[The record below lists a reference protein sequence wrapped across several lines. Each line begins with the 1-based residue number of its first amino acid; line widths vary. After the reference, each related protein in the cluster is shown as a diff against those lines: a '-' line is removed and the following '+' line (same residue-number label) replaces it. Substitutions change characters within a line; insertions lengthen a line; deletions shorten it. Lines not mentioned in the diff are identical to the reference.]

1 MKHKK
6 IINQIYNYIKNI
18 EDFDYQ
24 HMITDPSLCLQD
36 NKDFDE
42 FFDSEHGDF
51 LDFNVDLDTF
61 NDLARFAILKKLQ
74 RDLQIKWCK
83 EQLKEFQQTQE
94 FQDQFKLAKENKKFV
109 TISCEFLK
117 KVNFSSSSVLSE
129 ATAPDLEIYELKNG
143 NILFIKKLNKNLWK

>member
-6 IINQIYNYIKNI
+6 IINTIYNHIKGI
-18 EDFDYQ
+18 ENFDYKN
-24 HMITDPSLCLQD
+24 MITDPSECLQD

-42 FFDSEHGDF
+42 FFDSDHGDY
-51 LDFNVDLDTF
+51 LDFNIDLETF

-83 EQLKEFQQTQE
+83 EQIDNYQLTQE
-94 FQDQFKLAKENKKFV
+94 YQDQFVIAKKNKEFI

-117 KVNFSSSSVLSE
+117 KVCFSSSSVLSE
-129 ATAPDLEIYELKNG
+129 ATAPDLRIYELKNG
-143 NILFIKKLNKNLWK
+143 NYIYHKKIK

>member
-6 IINQIYNYIKNI
+6 IINTIYNHIKNI
-18 EDFDYQ
+18 KDFDYKN
-24 HMITDPSLCLQD
+24 MITDPSLCLQD

-42 FFDSEHGDF
+42 FFDSDHGDY
-51 LDFNVDLDTF
+51 LDFNIDLETF

-83 EQLKEFQQTQE
+83 EQIDNYQLTQE
-94 FQDQFKLAKENKKFV
+94 YQDQFVIAKKNKKFI

-117 KVNFSSSSVLSE
+117 KVCFSSCSVLSE
-129 ATAPDLEIYELKNG
+129 ATAPDLRIYELKNG
-143 NILFIKKLNKNLWK
+143 NYIYHKKIK